1 MSLMIASPTHSLPL
15 APLLQALGVNRAT
28 YYRARIALSPKTP
41 TSLPDPDQEEA
52 AAVASAPVEIVKETP
67 LPAVDPLAP
76 SRCRVPGRAL
86 SPEERARIYAH
97 LYHDRFIDRTV
108 QEIWAT
114 LLDEG
119 VYLCSR
125 RTFYRLLKADRAHPR
140 RPRAPR
146 NYVKPELLAQ
156 RVNQLWSWDITKLKG
171 PATWTSFNLYVMLDV
186 YSRYVVGWMIA
197 YQETQELA
205 KQFIA
210 ETLVK
215 QNISAGQLTVH
226 ADRGSAMTSKSVALL
241 LSDLGVVK
249 THSRPHVSNDNPY
262 SEAQFKTL
270 KYRPEFPARFATIEE
285 ARTLVAELIGWYNG
299 EHHHGGIALLTPHMV
314 HSGQAEAVIA
324 RRQTHLDLAYA
335 SHPERFVNAP
345 PKHASLP
352 EAVWINP
359 PVPKA
364 EEPSALRNAEKEGKS
379 DDRQTTCADSR
390 PSGALPTASS
400 SDTPSRTIGQGIAVL
415 TGDCQSAGTWAL
427 AGDDRP
433 GADPAHHSV
442 RGDAV
447 LL

>member
-1 MSLMIASPTHSLPL
+1 MSQWIASRPHSLPI
-15 APLLQALGVNRAT
+15 APLLQALGLNRAT
-28 YYRARIALSPKTP
+28 YYRSRIPVPSNQEETTATSQTSEKTP
-41 TSLPDPDQEEA
+41 PP
-52 AAVASAPVEIVKETP
+52 AP
-67 LPAVDPLAP
+67 PAKDPLAP

-86 SPEERARIYAH
+86 TALERAEVYRH
-97 LYHDRFIDRTV
+97 LYADRFIDRTV

-119 VYLCSR
+119 LYLCSR
-125 RTFYRLLKADRAHPR
+125 RTFYRLLKADRTHPKR
-140 RPRAPR
+140 TRAPR
-146 NYVKPELLAQ
+146 NYVRPELLAT

-205 KQFIA
+205 KQFIE
-210 ETLVK
+210 ETLLK
-215 QNISAGQLTVH
+215 QNIPEGQLTVH
-226 ADRGSAMTSKSVALL
+226 ADRGAAMTSKSVALL
-241 LSDLGVVK
+241 LSDLGVLK

-270 KYRPEFPARFATIEE
+270 KYRPEFPERFATIEE

-324 RRQTHLDLAYA
+324 RRQTHLDAAYA
-335 SHPERFVNAP
+335 ARPERFVNAP

-359 PVPKA
+359 PVPTA
-364 EEPSALRNAEKEGKS
+364 EEEPIALRNAEKEGTT
-379 DDRQTTCADSR
+379 DDRQTTDADSR
-390 PSGALPTASS
+390 PSGTLPHASGT
-400 SDTPSRTIGQGIAVL
+400 DPKCRAKGQGVAFAP
-415 TGDCQSAGTWAL
+415 GDLQSAGSRTL
-427 AGDDRP
+427 ARDDRP
-433 GADPAHHSV
+433 GANAADCCLG
-442 RGDAV
+442 GDGI